1 MGLQSRVDD
10 ERVGRETKTKMAVDN
25 AVQGEQAKFEE
36 AAYRANQREQARTEA
51 LYQQSQKAARDAK
64 FQGRR
69 EGVAVASGRNL
80 QPQLNAETGQRMVQ
94 EGRNQVVDEAAMAEE
109 KALREEQ
116 RLNKMIEKLA
126 AMKGAQPGMQEEGD
140 FAPNP
145 NIPPEM
151 APQMQ
156 PNIPA
161 NQLNNGKFVPNP
173 QEANPL
179 TEYAKMLAMDDG
191 QQQSQ

>member
-25 AVQGEQAKFEE
+25 AVQREQAKFEE
-36 AAYRANQREQARTEA
+36 AAYKANQREQARTEA

-94 EGRNQVVDEAAMAEE
+94 EGRNQVMDEAAMAEE
-109 KALREEQ
+109 EALREEQ
-116 RLNKMIEKLA
+116 ILEQM
-126 AMKGAQPGMQEEGD
+126 MQEQ
-140 FAPNP
+140 AA
-145 NIPPEM
+145 M

-156 PNIPA
+156 PNVPD
-161 NQLNNGKFVPNP
+161 NQLNNGKSLPNP
-173 QEANPL
+173 QEVNPL
-179 TEYAKMLAMDDG
+179 TEYAKRLAMDDG